1 MQFEI
6 SSQQSFILLAI
17 TIAAM
22 LSYLLKKID
31 LKGAVAG
38 SLLAIV
44 ILFCGG
50 TEGLIALFL
59 FFVIGSYASSWK
71 NDQKKH
77 LNLAQENAGKR
88 GISNV
93 LANGGIAAILS
104 AATVFLPT
112 YLAELNMMIV
122 AGFATACSD
131 TLSSEMGNVY
141 GRKYFNIITLNPS
154 IRGIDG
160 AISING
166 LWFGLLGSFV
176 IALSTF
182 PFHHEYS
189 RVVIITLAGF
199 SGNIFDSILGSTLQQ
214 RGFINNNQVNF
225 MATTFGA
232 AMALV
237 FYIL

>member
-6 SSQQSFILLAI
+6 STQHLIILLAI
-17 TIAAM
+17 TIVAM

-38 SLLAIV
+38 LLLAII
-44 ILFCGG
+44 ILFGG
-50 TEGLIALFL
+50 GIEGLIALFL
-59 FFVIGSYASSWK
+59 FFVIGSFASSWK
-71 NDQKKH
+71 NDQKKQ
-77 LNLAQENAGKR
+77 LNLTQENAGKR

-93 LANGGIAAILS
+93 LANGGIAAVLS
-104 AATVFLPT
+104 VATLFLPT

-141 GRKYFNIITLNPS
+141 GRKYYNIISFKPS
-154 IRGIDG
+154 VRGLDG

-176 IALSTF
+176 IAWSTY
-182 PFHHEYS
+182 PFHHDFS
-189 RVVIITLAGF
+189 RIMIITLAGF
-199 SGNIFDSILGSTLQQ
+199 LGNIFDSILGTTLQH
-214 RGFINNNQVNF
+214 RGFINNHQVNF
-225 MATTFGA
+225 MATIFGA
-232 AMALV
+232 AMVLI